1 MLFVSYLKKHLPSVV
16 VDFLHGQLDSSVV
29 EKKME
34 KFINKR
40 IQVLV
45 ASSIVENG
53 IDIPSVNTIV
63 VNNAHMFGVS
73 QLYQLR
79 GRVGRSSKPSFAF

>member
-1 MLFVSYLKKHLPSVV
+1 M
-16 VDFLHGQLDSSVV
+16 DRFLAREV
-29 EKKME
+29 
-34 KFINKR
+34 
-40 IQVLV
+40 QVLV

-53 IDIPSVNTIV
+53 IDIPSVNTII

-79 GRVGRSSKPSFAF
+79 GRVGRSSKPSFAFLLIPSATSLSFEARERLKIIQKKR